1 MNADEVEEMADAM
14 LLSSPLP
21 DADRSDERLPEGSGS
36 DKLLK
41 KGGDK
46 KHPEEEGDKRLPEE
60 TPTGKLIMPCT
71 DTVLPFSLS
80 VGFVNQVFSLDSL
93 IPGILWEKSQMC

>member
-1 MNADEVEEMADAM
+1 MSAREAEDMADAM
-14 LLSSPLP
+14 LRNSPLS
-21 DADRSDERLPEGSGS
+21 DAERSDERLPEGSGS

-71 DTVLPFSLS
+71 
-80 VGFVNQVFSLDSL
+80 N
-93 IPGILWEKSQMC
+93 KSTFLCS